1 MTFTLKQT
9 LQDTLLHKTHDTF
22 LRSHSNLNQIRLG
35 LRRNY
40 LYKYNTLR
48 QNNKFSLR
56 LSVSCIK
63 FGMGILTSEKF
74 SRVLL
79 ANFNSFKS
87 VVPNE
92 TFFNIF
98 LKNLCIFKC
107 EYIHSNS
114 ILRHFFYNWDNICN

>member
-1 MTFTLKQT
+1 MDSFPNKVGLSFPYKV
-9 LQDTLLHKTHDTF
+9 
-22 LRSHSNLNQIRLG
+22 G

-48 QNNKFSLR
+48 RNNKFWLR

-87 VVPNE
+87 VVP
-92 TFFNIF
+92 
-98 LKNLCIFKC
+98 CI
-107 EYIHSNS
+107 S
-114 ILRHFFYNWDNICN
+114 ILYLRLN